1 MQNNKTKIEEI
12 GKRIENLIKED
23 IKRKNLI
30 NTGRLLN
37 SVKAKVIIG
46 SGLKF
51 SIEFETMEYFDF
63 VDKKNNI
70 LKDVTNSKSFERI
83 VDEMREILFKE
94 YEKEI
99 YKSFENNKK

>member
-30 NTGRLLN
+30 DTGRLLN
-37 SVKAKVIIG
+37 SVKAKILIR

-70 LKDVTNSKSFERI
+70 KRDETNSKSLEKK
-83 VDEMREILFKE
+83 VDEMREI
-94 YEKEI
+94 
-99 YKSFENNKK
+99 